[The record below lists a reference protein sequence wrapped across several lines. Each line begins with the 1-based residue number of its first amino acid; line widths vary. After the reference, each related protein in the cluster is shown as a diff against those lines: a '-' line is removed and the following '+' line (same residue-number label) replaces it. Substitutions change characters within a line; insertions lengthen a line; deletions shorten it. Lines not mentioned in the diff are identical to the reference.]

1 VGGTMPDWIAVILR
15 TLGAISIL
23 FVLTRL
29 LGKRQVNALSPFEYI
44 TGITIGGLAASIPLN
59 TDGTWHLGI
68 ISLIVWVLVA
78 LGMEFLQL
86 RSKKIR
92 GWINGKTTV
101 LIKDGKVLEENLK
114 KERITIDELM
124 AQLRKRSIFHISDI
138 EIAVIE
144 PDGNINAFVYRENQP
159 ITPKMLGLKVAKE
172 EIPYVVIA
180 DGIILD
186 GELAKRGLT
195 REWIQAE
202 LQKRGIALEHVFLG
216 QVDSGGQLY
225 VDFYDDQHQ
234 VQQPQEKEKLLFALK
249 KCKSDLEIFCLS
261 TKDQQTKKL
270 YEQYTR
276 QLQQMIEEI
285 KPRFYS

>member
-1 VGGTMPDWIAVILR
+1 MPDWITVILR
-15 TLGAISIL
+15 TLGAIAIL
-23 FVLTRL
+23 FALTRL
-29 LGKRQVNALSPFEYI
+29 LGKRQVSTLSPFEYI
-44 TGITIGGLAASIPLN
+44 TGITIGGLASSIPLK

-78 LGMEFLQL
+78 IGMELLQL
-86 RSKKIR
+86 KSKKIR
-92 GWINGKTTV
+92 GWIDGKTTI
-101 LIKDGKVLEENLK
+101 LIKNGKVLEENLK

-124 AQLRKRSIFHISDI
+124 AQLRNKSIFHISDI

-144 PDGNINAFVYRENQP
+144 PDGNINAFVYKENQP

-186 GELAKRGLT
+186 EGLAKRGLT

-202 LQKRGIALEHVFLG
+202 LKKRGIALEHVFLG
-216 QVDSGGQLY
+216 QVDSKGQLY

-234 VQQPQEKEKLLFALK
+234 VQQPQEKVKLLSALK
-249 KCKSDLEIFCLS
+249 KCKTDLEIFCLS

-270 YEQYTR
+270 YEQCSR

-285 KPRFYS
+285 KLQLNS